1 MRVARDVTI
10 DDVSVRNSDL
20 LKPVPLSVQRT
31 PLLCALLDFV
41 QVSAMS
47 HARLAHAFACRRSRV
62 SSRIRSRRV
71 KRHRRRLPRRA
82 PTWNHGAMQFRGILV
97 GVVLAASSASAG
109 NDRVERAR
117 AAVLTDVYQRALP
130 GDGATAGS
138 DAPTLHPG
146 ERGAGAEPAVDTRDE
161 PGGFETGLLGRI
173 VNLLMWGALI
183 VGTVLLAFWIG
194 AELLAFGADNAALA
208 DEAPVAPEGPDL
220 RVIERPLGDA
230 EELAARGEYGEAIH
244 TLLLRTLQEL
254 VRSAEVRVS
263 AAMTSREILG
273 RVPLA
278 ADARDALAGLITA
291 VEITHFGDDPATA
304 ADYERCRAQF
314 QRFATAFR
322 RVGREAAA

>member
-1 MRVARDVTI
+1 
-10 DDVSVRNSDL
+10 
-20 LKPVPLSVQRT
+20 
-31 PLLCALLDFV
+31 
-41 QVSAMS
+41 
-47 HARLAHAFACRRSRV
+47 
-62 SSRIRSRRV
+62 
-71 KRHRRRLPRRA
+71 
-82 PTWNHGAMQFRGILV
+82 MQFRGILV

-161 PGGFETGLLGRI
+161 PGGFKTGLLGRI